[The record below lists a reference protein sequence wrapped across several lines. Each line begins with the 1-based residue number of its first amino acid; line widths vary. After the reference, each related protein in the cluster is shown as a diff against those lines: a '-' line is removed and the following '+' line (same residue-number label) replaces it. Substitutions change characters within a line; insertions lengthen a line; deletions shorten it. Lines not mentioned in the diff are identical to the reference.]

1 MSTPPERIPD
11 VEQFDGEWNPPSIF
25 PRPEVKYGLLLL
37 IATYIFIG
45 FALLGFSPTRLAR
58 GLQSVRPFV
67 IGLLSPATANLNP
80 IIEGTASSIQMAVLG
95 TVFGIAF
102 SIPMGFFAASNLA
115 PKPVYVT
122 AKFFIGGIRAF
133 HSLIMAIVF
142 VKMFGLGAFA
152 GTLTL
157 VIKSIGFLGKL
168 LAEEIENISDGE
180 LEAIKS
186 TGAAWPVVWL
196 YAVYPQVY
204 PRIVGLGI
212 YRADSNIRSST
223 ILGIVGA
230 GGIGSVLLTAM
241 NTYQYSRVS
250 TVLLVIIAMVLFGEY
265 TSTYLRA
272 RLI

>member
-1 MSTPPERIPD
+1 MSTPSERTPEG
-11 VEQFDGEWNPPSIF
+11 QLDGEWSRPSVF
-25 PRPEVKYGLLLL
+25 PRPEIKYGLGLLGAAYL
-37 IATYIFIG
+37 AVG
-45 FALLGFSPTRLAR
+45 FGLLGFSPTRLLR
-58 GLQSVRPFV
+58 GLQSARPFV
-67 IGLLSPATANLNP
+67 AGLLTPTTANLGP
-80 IIEGTASSIQMAVLG
+80 IIEGTVSSIQMAVLG
-95 TVFGIAF
+95 TVFGIAL
-102 SIPMGFFAASNLA
+102 SIPIGFLAASNLA

-122 AKFFIGGIRAF
+122 AKFLIGGIRAF

-180 LEAIKS
+180 IEAITS
-186 TGAAWPVVWL
+186 TGAGWPTVWL
-196 YAVYPQVY
+196 YAVFPQVY

-212 YRADSNIRSST
+212 YRADSNLRSST

-230 GGIGSVLLTAM
+230 GGVGSVLLTAM

-250 TVLLVIIAMVLFGEY
+250 TVLLVIIAMVLLGEY

>member
-1 MSTPPERIPD
+1 
-11 VEQFDGEWNPPSIF
+11 
-25 PRPEVKYGLLLL
+25 
-37 IATYIFIG
+37 
-45 FALLGFSPTRLAR
+45 
-58 GLQSVRPFV
+58 
-67 IGLLSPATANLNP
+67 
-80 IIEGTASSIQMAVLG
+80 
-95 TVFGIAF
+95 
-102 SIPMGFFAASNLA
+102 
-115 PKPVYVT
+115 VYVT

-212 YRADSNIRSST
+212 YRADSNLRSST

>member
-1 MSTPPERIPD
+1 MPD
-11 VEQFDGEWNPPSIF
+11 VEQFDGEWNRPSIF
-25 PRPEVKYGLLLL
+25 PRPEIKYGISLLV
-37 IATYIFIG
+37 FIYVFTG
-45 FALLGFSPTRLAR
+45 FALLGFSPARLLR
-58 GLQSVRPFV
+58 GLASAGPFV
-67 IGLLSPATANLNP
+67 VGVLSPAIADLDP
-80 IIEGTASSIQMAVLG
+80 IIEGTVSSIRMAVLG
-95 TVFGIAF
+95 TAFGIAF
-102 SIPMGFFAASNLA
+102 SIPIGFFAASNLA
-115 PKPVYVT
+115 PKPVYVS
-122 AKFFIGGIRAF
+122 ARLVIGGIRAF
-133 HSLIMAIVF
+133 HGLIMAIVF

-168 LAEEIENISDGE
+168 LAEEIENIRDGE
-180 LEAIKS
+180 LEAIRS
-186 TGAAWPVVWL
+186 TGATWPVVWL

-212 YRADSNIRSST
+212 YRADSNLRAST

-250 TVLLVIIAMVLFGEY
+250 TVLLVIIAMVLLGEY